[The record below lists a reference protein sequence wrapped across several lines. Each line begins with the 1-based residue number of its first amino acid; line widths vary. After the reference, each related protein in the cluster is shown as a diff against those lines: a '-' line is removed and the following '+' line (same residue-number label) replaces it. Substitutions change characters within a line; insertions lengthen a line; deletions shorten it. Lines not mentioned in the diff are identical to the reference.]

1 MEKDIL
7 KTKREGEKTYVFDPI
22 RKKYVVLTA
31 EEWVRQQ
38 LLVHLITVKKYPS
51 TLLSVEKQ
59 LLVGTRKRRYDIVVY
74 KFDKPWLIIEC
85 KRDTEILND
94 NVLQQI
100 LSYNSALSVSFL
112 VVCNGNELFCYDT
125 KQQSWHTQLPN
136 YDT

>member
-1 MEKDIL
+1 MEKEIL

-51 TLLSVEKQ
+51 SLLSVEKQ

-74 KFDKPWLIIEC
+74 KLDKPWLIIEC

-94 NVLQQI
+94 NVMQQI
-100 LSYNSALSVSFL
+100 LSYNSALCVSFL
-112 VVCNGNELFCYDT
+112 VVCNGKELFCYDT
-125 KQQSWHTQLPN
+125 KQHSWQNQLPN